1 MAAFK
6 KVSIMMKE
14 ETQVR
19 PDRPMSE
26 KIAEIPEFSIALNSG
41 NNEKDQEEN
50 IHNSLDHNQSEK
62 NVKEFLKECPH
73 LSQEQAINWLSEFPL
88 PEAIRLAKKLS
99 FQAKIPSWAVPGL
112 NRATTTMSQ
121 SELKNLR
128 VVKNPATGSLTAA
141 LGSRVDGLSDAVKND
156 SMDKS
161 AQQVDGHR
169 NSLAP
174 FCAHKGRVSPFR
186 STSQAVVD
194 RKSDR

>member
-1 MAAFK
+1 M
-6 KVSIMMKE
+6 SIYFRFFSYLGSCSC
-14 ETQVR
+14 TLR
-19 PDRPMSE
+19 SS
-26 KIAEIPEFSIALNSG
+26 SIAY
-41 NNEKDQEEN
+41 
-50 IHNSLDHNQSEK
+50 
-62 NVKEFLKECPH
+62 
-73 LSQEQAINWLSEFPL
+73 AINWLSEFPL

-112 NRATTTMSQ
+112 NQTTTTMSQ

-128 VVKNPATGSLTAA
+128 VVKNPETGSLTAA

-174 FCAHKGRVSPFR
+174 RLLVETDKENDPE
-186 STSQAVVD
+186 
-194 RKSDR
+194 SDEEGSDEEETDEAQSDEAESDEENSEWSYENEKRRPHRH